1 MILLDPDENPLD
13 IPQEDLPYALK
24 RGFKLPYCLI
34 TLIRQP
40 ASNDYGKSNGRM
52 NLLVWK
58 PSHYDKLIN
67 LLHAGW
73 VITL

>member
-1 MILLDPDENPLD
+1 MILLDPDENPID

-24 RGFKLPYCLI
+24 RGFKLTAYI
-34 TLIRQP
+34 VTLIRQP

-52 NLLVWK
+52 NMLVWK
-58 PSHYDKLIN
+58 HSHYEKLIS
-67 LLHAGW
+67 LLHEGW